1 MKKEFI
7 IVLCG
12 LILISTGLRG
22 QLPKVVASASIFED
36 MASHL
41 GKELIET
48 ASVVP
53 IGGDPHVYEPTPS
66 DAVLVAN
73 ADLILINGLTFEGW
87 INELA
92 ENSGTNG
99 RLILITE
106 GIKPIASEQYKGA
119 SDPHAWMDAQNGII
133 YAQNISKALQ
143 EIDPEN
149 KEKYQQYL
157 SDYIDQLKELDRY
170 IEQEIT
176 SIPEQQRVLITSHD
190 AFAYYGKRYGI
201 KLSAIMGISTDAEA
215 QTSDIIRVTETIK
228 KSGVPA
234 IFIESTINPK
244 LLQQIAKD
252 NNVKIGGELFADS
265 IGDEDSEG
273 HGYIEMLR
281 YNTDVIVG
289 ALARNELSNTKL
301 DQDSDS
307 SNWLLYSILALCMI
321 GSLVYLILKF
331 R

>member
-119 SDPHAWMDAQNGII
+119 SDPHAWMDAKNGII

-265 IGDEDSEG
+265 IGDKDSEG

-307 SNWLLYSILALCMI
+307 SNWLLYSILALFMI